1 VSEPLLRIAD
11 LSVSFA
17 GAQGIVHA
25 LSRVNL
31 EVERGR
37 IVGIV
42 GESGSGKSTLAL
54 ALLRLLPANAVA
66 CTGRILLEGTDL
78 MALSE
83 GRMRGVRG
91 RRISMIFQDP
101 MSSLNPV
108 FTIETQLIDAQ
119 RASRPGLSTR
129 QMRDRAVEM
138 LAKVGIPDP
147 QARLRAYPH
156 QLSGGMRQR
165 TMIAMALL
173 TEPAILVADEATTAL
188 DVTIEAQ
195 IVALIRTLRSEYAGS
210 ILFISHS
217 LGLVAEL
224 CDEVVVMY
232 AGTIVES
239 GPAASVFAR
248 PEHPYTRALLECELD
263 LQDGA
268 DRFVSIPGE
277 VPSLTEPPPGCVF
290 ASRCRSR
297 FDRCLSEVPTL
308 VDRAPGHRSACWLP

>member
-1 VSEPLLRIAD
+1 MSAPLLRIED

-17 GAQGIVHA
+17 GGQGVVHA
-25 LSRVNL
+25 LSQVTL
-31 EVERGR
+31 DIQRGR
-37 IVGIV
+37 IIGIV

-54 ALLRLLPANAVA
+54 ALLRLLPGNLLD
-66 CTGRILLEGTDL
+66 CSGRILLEGTDL
-78 MALSE
+78 LKLSQAQ
-83 GRMRGVRG
+83 MRGVRG

-119 RASRPGLSTR
+119 RASRPGLSTGEMR
-129 QMRDRAVEM
+129 QRALEM

-147 QARLRAYPH
+147 PARLRAYPH

-165 TMIAMALL
+165 AMIAMALL
-173 TEPAILVADEATTAL
+173 TEPAILIADEATTAL

-195 IVALIRTLRSEYAGS
+195 IVALIRVLRSDYAGT

-232 AGTIVES
+232 AGTVVES
-239 GPAASVFAR
+239 GPSAAVFAN
-248 PEHPYTRALLECELD
+248 PQHPYTRALLECELD

-277 VPSLTEPPPGCVF
+277 VPSLIDPPGGCIF
-290 ASRCRSR
+290 APRCRS
-297 FDRCLSEVPTL
+297 
-308 VDRAPGHRSACWLP
+308 

>member
-1 VSEPLLRIAD
+1 VSEPLLRIED

-25 LSRVNL
+25 LSQVTL
-31 EVERGR
+31 DIQRGR
-37 IVGIV
+37 IIGIV

-54 ALLRLLPANAVA
+54 ALLRLLPGNLLD
-66 CTGRILLEGTDL
+66 CSGRILLEGTDL
-78 MALSE
+78 LKLSQAQ
-83 GRMRGVRG
+83 MHGVRG
-91 RRISMIFQDP
+91 RRIAMIFQDP

-108 FTIETQLIDAQ
+108 FTVETQLIDAQ
-119 RASRPGLSTR
+119 RASRPGLSTSEMR
-129 QMRDRAVEM
+129 QRAVEM

-147 QARLRAYPH
+147 PARLRAYPH

-165 TMIAMALL
+165 AMIAMALL
-173 TEPAILVADEATTAL
+173 TEPAILIADEATTAL

-195 IVALIRTLRSEYAGS
+195 IVALIRALRSDYAGT

-232 AGTIVES
+232 AGTVVES
-239 GPAASVFAR
+239 GPSAAVFAN
-248 PEHPYTRALLECELD
+248 PQHPYTRALLECELD

-268 DRFVSIPGE
+268 DQFVSIPGE
-277 VPSLTEPPPGCVF
+277 VPSLIDPPSGCIF
-290 ASRCRSR
+290 APRCRSR
-297 FDRCLSEVPTL
+297 FDRCLT
-308 VDRAPGHRSACWLP
+308 APPLIERVSGHRAACWLP

>member
-239 GPAASVFAR
+239 GPAASVFSR
-248 PEHPYTRALLECELD
+248 PEHPYTRALL
-263 LQDGA
+263 A
-268 DRFVSIPGE
+268 
-277 VPSLTEPPPGCVF
+277 
-290 ASRCRSR
+290 RCR
-297 FDRCLSEVPTL
+297 
-308 VDRAPGHRSACWLP
+308 A

>member
-1 VSEPLLRIAD
+1 MSAPLLRIED

-17 GAQGIVHA
+17 GAQGVVHA
-25 LSRVNL
+25 LSQVTL
-31 EVERGR
+31 DIQRGR
-37 IVGIV
+37 IIGIV

-54 ALLRLLPANAVA
+54 ALLRLLPGNLLD
-66 CTGRILLEGTDL
+66 CSGRILLEGTDL
-78 MALSE
+78 LKLSQAQ
-83 GRMRGVRG
+83 MRGVRG

-108 FTIETQLIDAQ
+108 FTVETQLIDAQ
-119 RASRPGLSTR
+119 RASRPGLSTGEMR
-129 QMRDRAVEM
+129 QRALEM

-147 QARLRAYPH
+147 PARLRAYPH

-165 TMIAMALL
+165 AMIAMALL
-173 TEPAILVADEATTAL
+173 TEPAILIADEATTAL

-195 IVALIRTLRSEYAGS
+195 IVALIRVLRSDYAGT

-232 AGTIVES
+232 AGTVVES
-239 GPAASVFAR
+239 GPSAAVFTN
-248 PEHPYTRALLECELD
+248 PQHPYTRALLECELD

-277 VPSLTEPPPGCVF
+277 VPSLIDPPGGCIF
-290 ASRCRSR
+290 APRCRSR
-297 FDRCLSEVPTL
+297 FDRCLAGPPLIE
-308 VDRAPGHRSACWLP
+308 RKPGHRAACWLP